1 MNQSDSPENV
11 PCLRCDDSLK
21 YVEEPVSR
29 MSQAGGVVAERLPL
43 KEDVFGYSPIS
54 LLAIASTGL
63 GMFCILGIVFP
74 WLALFAVPGVILGFV
89 ALKSIRRYELSGQK
103 LARLGI
109 CLSLIFGI
117 LTPIWYQIQFCS
129 ETLPGYQRVNF
140 AAIMQDRE
148 NTEQKLAGLVGEHI
162 CLKGYALPR
171 RELQLDEFQMD
182 YERHGSSFGWKPDP
196 EKTLMVQLPEGK
208 SWKWHYDPIAVSGT
222 LVRNLDAESNFDV
235 PRFKLVQSAV
245 SKAFVFP

>member
-1 MNQSDSPENV
+1 
-11 PCLRCDDSLK
+11 
-21 YVEEPVSR
+21 
-29 MSQAGGVVAERLPL
+29 
-43 KEDVFGYSPIS
+43 
-54 LLAIASTGL
+54 
-63 GMFCILGIVFP
+63 
-74 WLALFAVPGVILGFV
+74 
-89 ALKSIRRYELSGQK
+89 LKSIRRYELSGQK